1 MASLD
6 GHSLNVKID
15 RIHKETQEELAKMK
29 VMFSELYGYIAK
41 MESVKTS
48 KKEVSGGVQDSKK
61 KSKAKSKAIK
71 KEKVLN

>member
-6 GHSLNVKID
+6 GYSLNEKID
-15 RIHKETQEELAKMK
+15 RHHREVKEELAKMK

-48 KKEVSGGVQDSKK
+48 KKEKSSGIQDSKE
-61 KSKAKSKAIK
+61 KSKSKGKAAK
-71 KEKVLN
+71 KEKVSS

>member
-15 RIHKETQEELAKMK
+15 RLYKETQEELAKMK

-41 MESVKTS
+41 MES
-48 KKEVSGGVQDSKK
+48 
-61 KSKAKSKAIK
+61 SKAPKAKKGTKDAKQKSMQRD
-71 KEKVLN
+71 

>member
-15 RIHKETQEELAKMK
+15 RLYKETQEELAKMK

-48 KKEVSGGVQDSKK
+48 KKEVSGGVQDSKE
-61 KSKAKSKAIK
+61 KSKSKGKAAK

>member
-29 VMFSELYGYIAK
+29 DRKELI
-41 MESVKTS
+41 ESV
-48 KKEVSGGVQDSKK
+48 
-61 KSKAKSKAIK
+61 
-71 KEKVLN
+71 L